1 MRQLRKTTAAAIA
14 GLGALAMFATP
25 SFAAGDHGTQN
36 AAASAQIAHLGQGKS
51 AKAGQRCPMGM
62 AGQGMMGAGMMGPG
76 MMGRGMYGE
85 GMMGRGMMGRGMMG
99 PGFGHRIV
107 PAQDLSVD
115 DVRHYLEDRLAVH
128 GNERLKV
135 GDVKR
140 ADDGTIVADI
150 VTVDGSLVERFN
162 VNRHTGALR
171 RAK

>member
-25 SFAAGDHGTQN
+25 GLAAGDHGTQS
-36 AAASAQIAHLGQGKS
+36 AAGSAQIAHMGQGKS
-51 AKAGQRCPMGM
+51 AKAGQPCLMGM
-62 AGQGMMGAGMMGPG
+62 TGQGMMGRSMGGQG
-76 MMGRGMYGE
+76 MMGRGIME
-85 GMMGRGMMGRGMMG
+85 S
-99 PGFGHRIV
+99 GFGHRIV